1 MFAKR
6 GNFEG
11 GYGNLKVFFYA
22 VEEFGG
28 DVWKLLFTGPLSR
41 EVFCEAKTEFN
52 GTKMRPDAFVC
63 IAKRVTVRGPVAVNS
78 NTFGI
83 LCIFTWRLFLTY

>member
-1 MFAKR
+1 MPWKNLVGMFGSYYSR
-6 GNFEG
+6 GR
-11 GYGNLKVFFYA
+11 YSA
-22 VEEFGG
+22 
-28 DVWKLLFTGPLSR
+28 R
-41 EVFCEAKTEFN
+41 CFCEAKTEFN